1 MFTWCIHRPFLYSKN
16 NDKGDH
22 LPTFLYIPLY
32 DSVLFS
38 VLSAFVLSSYVG
50 VTTVS
55 SDYVFFSLAN
65 NIMKTID
72 NIKNIKAITDTIIN
86 PVFADSYDKPPIISL
101 LEKFFSFIFT
111 ISISYLMYLY
121 LITF

>member
-1 MFTWCIHRPFLYSKN
+1 M
-16 NDKGDH
+16 
-22 LPTFLYIPLY
+22 PTFLYIPLY

-72 NIKNIKAITDTIIN
+72 NIKNTKAITDTIIN
-86 PVFADSYDKPPIISL
+86 PVFADSYDNPPIISL
-101 LEKFFSFIFT
+101 LEKFFTIYFT

>member
-1 MFTWCIHRPFLYSKN
+1 M
-16 NDKGDH
+16 
-22 LPTFLYIPLY
+22 Y

-38 VLSAFVLSSYVG
+38 VLSTFVLSSYVG

-101 LEKFFSFIFT
+101 LEKFYIPFLTEGFT